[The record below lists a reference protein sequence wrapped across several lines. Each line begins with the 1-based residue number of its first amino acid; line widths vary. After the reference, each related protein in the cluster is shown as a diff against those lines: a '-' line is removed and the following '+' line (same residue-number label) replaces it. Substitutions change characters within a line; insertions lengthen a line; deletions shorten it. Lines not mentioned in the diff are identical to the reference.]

1 MIGILFVLMSMEI
14 TSQQQQQKNAMY
26 LKGNAPVKNSL
37 ELSEADLEINYG
49 DSALIHMKHDFYN
62 DDFYDYKDTF
72 LGKLNNADNTNKN
85 SIKSSRAP
93 NVNIEAGEV
102 FDDDYDEDED
112 DEDDDD
118 DVDDN
123 NDFCTGPLAV
133 KKNLSAKQ
141 SEDGSGYDNANNA
154 KNQFIETEGEFE
166 DGKRFKLLLFFL
178 INHSFINSKF
188 FLNAM
193 KSMFFK
199 L

>member
-1 MIGILFVLMSMEI
+1 MEI
-14 TSQQQQQKNAMY
+14 TSQQQPQKMY

-72 LGKLNNADNTNKN
+72 LGKLNNPNNNTNKN
-85 SIKSSRAP
+85 SMKSSRAP

-102 FDDDYDEDED
+102 FDDDYDDEED
-112 DEDDDD
+112 DDDDD

-133 KKNLSAKQ
+133 KKNLSPKQ
-141 SEDGSGYDNANNA
+141 SEDGSGYDNANNG
-154 KNQFIETEGEFE
+154 KHQFTENEGEFE
-166 DGKRFKLLLFFL
+166 DGKQFKHLLFL
-178 INHSFINSKF
+178 TQI
-188 FLNAM
+188 
-193 KSMFFK
+193 
-199 L
+199 